1 MTTETQT
8 ELQASGATHGRPE
21 GNATQA
27 ELDTQCR
34 EVQDAIDGGF
44 EATLKAILKLEHIK
58 WEGHWTHDEWW
69 SRELNEKTP
78 RTFNSWMAGV
88 RGFTI
93 DGEPLDKD
101 TYQRGLRTALLHQ
114 GIKVENAKR
123 KKEGTQILPYPRNYT
138 QARAYASLFVREDE
152 LPKSFDSWVEEFKVP
167 SAASGANTYEPP
179 YLAPSDQTDVLTA
192 WESSWQQM
200 GESGYDQRMMP
211 KPPSQRWSERCLQA
225 GARSTE
231 TFKPAQSFK
240 QTQQA
245 IVQETPEA
253 RESRLEKERAAAKRT
268 QNMLREL
275 VATKKE
281 RELRSEVDRIKAEQ
295 HKKEAA
301 ELAEIRTQCREY
313 CEAMTAAYKGVH
325 TLLVKLRS
333 IDSTKGTVYL
343 NELRAFD
350 NGWLSVNDDLK
361 RIKEIGTEFQEIIKL
376 VDPAN
381 AGYATGISFAQ
392 TVNQD
397 GSSVDNLRVID

>member
-1 MTTETQT
+1 M
-8 ELQASGATHGRPE
+8 
-21 GNATQA
+21 
-27 ELDTQCR
+27 
-34 EVQDAIDGGF
+34 
-44 EATLKAILKLEHIK
+44 
-58 WEGHWTHDEWW
+58 
-69 SRELNEKTP
+69 
-78 RTFNSWMAGV
+78 
-88 RGFTI
+88 
-93 DGEPLDKD
+93 
-101 TYQRGLRTALLHQ
+101 LRTAYLHQ

-123 KKEGTQILPYPRNYT
+123 VQQGTQVLPLPRNAG
-138 QARAYASLFVREDE
+138 QAYPYASLFLREDE
-152 LPKSFDSWVEEFKVP
+152 LPATYETWAEEFKTIP
-167 SAASGANTYEPP
+167 TGNLGDKTYLPP
-179 YLAPSDQTDVLTA
+179 YLAPSDQVDVLTA

-200 GESGYDQRMMP
+200 GASGYDQRLLP
-211 KPPSQRWSERCLQA
+211 KPPSKDWSARCLQA

-231 TFKPAQSFK
+231 SFKPQQSFS
-240 QTQQA
+240 QTRDA

-253 RESRLEKERAAAKRT
+253 REARLERERAAAKRT
-268 QNMLREL
+268 QTMLREL

-281 RELRSEVDRIKAEQ
+281 RELRSEVERIKAVQ
-295 HKKEAA
+295 HQKEAA
-301 ELAEIRTQCREY
+301 ELAEIRTACREY

-350 NGWLSVNDDLK
+350 NGWLSVNDDLN
-361 RIKEIGTEFQEIIKL
+361 RIKEIGTEFQEILKL

>member
-8 ELQASGATHGRPE
+8 ELRTSPAQRTAP
-21 GNATQA
+21 GNAAQA

-34 EVQDAIDGGF
+34 EIQDAIDGGW
-44 EATLKAILKLEHIK
+44 EATLKAIIKLEHIK

-78 RTFNSWMAGV
+78 RTFTSWMAGV
-88 RGFTI
+88 RGFTV
-93 DGEPLDKD
+93 DGDVVDKD
-101 TYQRGLRTALLHQ
+101 KYQRLLRTAYLHQ

-123 KKEGTQILPYPRNYT
+123 MKEGTQVLPYPKNKA
-138 QARAYASLFVREDE
+138 QAAPYNSLFLREDE
-152 LPKSFDSWVEEFKVP
+152 LPKSYEAWADEFRINGEE
-167 SAASGANTYEPP
+167 GARVYEPP
-179 YLAPSDQTDVLTA
+179 FLPPSEQTDVLTA

-211 KPPSQRWSERCLQA
+211 KPPSENWSQRCLQA
-225 GARSTE
+225 GARSVE
-231 TFKPAQSFK
+231 SFKPAQSFK

-245 IVQETPEA
+245 IVQETPEQ
-253 RESRLEKERAAAKRT
+253 REARLEKERAAAKRT
-268 QNMLREL
+268 QDMLREL

-313 CEAMTAAYKGVH
+313 CEAITAAYKGVH

-333 IDSTKGTVYL
+333 IDSTRGTIYL

-361 RIKEIGTEFQEIIKL
+361 RIKEIGTEFQEIMKL
-376 VDPAN
+376 ADPAN
-381 AGYATGISFAQ
+381 AGYATGISFAK

-397 GSSVDNLRVID
+397 GTDVDGLRLIEDD

>member
-1 MTTETQT
+1 MTTTQT
-8 ELQASGATHGRPE
+8 ELQTSLAEHAGP
-21 GNATQA
+21 GNAAQA

-34 EVQDAIDGGF
+34 EIQDAIDGGW
-44 EATLKAILKLEHIK
+44 EATLKAIIKLEHIK

-69 SRELNEKTP
+69 GRELNEKTP

-88 RGFTI
+88 RGFTV
-93 DGEPLDKD
+93 DGDVVDKD
-101 TYQRGLRTALLHQ
+101 KYQDLLRTAYLHQ
-114 GIKVENAKR
+114 GVKIENAKR
-123 KKEGTQILPYPRNYT
+123 QKEGTQQLPYPRNKA
-138 QARAYASLFVREDE
+138 QSSPYASLFVREDE
-152 LPKSFDSWVEEFKVP
+152 LPKSYDTWAEEFTTRG
-167 SAASGANTYEPP
+167 SNELSRNYEPP
-179 YLAPSDQTDVLTA
+179 FLAPSEQVDVLTA

-211 KPPSQRWSERCLQA
+211 KPPSQNWSQRCLQA

-231 TFKPAQSFK
+231 TFKPQQSFA

-245 IVQETPEA
+245 IVQESPEQ
-253 RESRLEKERAAAKRT
+253 REQRLEKERAAKARMQAT
-268 QNMLREL
+268 LRDL

-295 HKKEAA
+295 HRKEAA
-301 ELAEIRTQCREY
+301 ELAEIRTECREY
-313 CEAMTAAYKGVH
+313 CEALTAAYKGVH
-325 TLLVKLRS
+325 TLLVKLRG
-333 IDSTKGTVYL
+333 IDNTRGTLYL

-361 RIKEIGTEFQEIIKL
+361 RIKEIGTEFQEIMKL

-381 AGYATGISFAQ
+381 AGHATGISFAK

-397 GSSVDNLRVID
+397 GSSIDDLKVID